1 MHRQDCST
9 NDIGQAELKV
19 PWGAPTAWPA
29 QAELILSALEA
40 GRHQAHFEKTRQ
52 YRRCPYRVLATLRL
66 FSDPP
71 NAAGWTLYTRDVS
84 PRSLGFVT
92 QSRLPL
98 GYGGRIELPT
108 SDGLSSR
115 IECTLLRCRQAAPG
129 WYEGALYFNREQAR
143 FEDQPQIVD
152 MKLVT

>member
-1 MHRQDCST
+1 MHRQDGST
-9 NDIGQAELKV
+9 IDTRQANLKT
-19 PWGAPTAWPA
+19 PMGAPTAWPA

-40 GRHQAHFEKTRQ
+40 GRHQAHSEQPRQ
-52 YRRCPYRVLATLRL
+52 CRRRPYRVLATLRL
-66 FSDPP
+66 FSDPA

-98 GYGGRIELPT
+98 GYGGRIELPS
-108 SDGLSSR
+108 SDGLSSH

-143 FEDQPQIVD
+143 FDEMPAIVD
-152 MKLVT
+152 MTLAT